1 MSSSSGLSQS
11 EVDALLRSIDG
22 GGIDVDE
29 NESSSVGASFTEEG
43 EIVRYDLTSQ
53 DRIIRGRMPTLEII
67 HDRFVRMFR
76 LTLSSALRKVVDIS
90 VRSTELIKF
99 GEFLKTLPVPS
110 SLNLFRM
117 NPLRGNAI
125 MVLETRLVF
134 TLIDLFFGGTGEL
147 EAKSEGRDFSAIEQR
162 MIKRV
167 VISAI
172 EDLQASW
179 RPVFPVQIAHTRSE
193 INPQFVS
200 IVPHSE
206 VVVVV
211 TFDVE
216 MGRAPMSVTLCIP
229 YSMIEP
235 IRAKLNAGFQSDQ
248 NEVDSTWL
256 NRFRTNLQA
265 AQVEMAV
272 ELGRSRLPVKQ
283 LLALQAGDLVYLD
296 QEVNK
301 PLNVTVEGIPK
312 FKGFQGAYKG
322 HQAVKISELVYKP
335 PQIDDFLL
343 L

>member
-1 MSSSSGLSQS
+1 MSSVLSQN
-11 EVDALLRSIDG
+11 EVDALLKGISG
-22 GGIDVDE
+22 GEFEVDDDA
-29 NESSSVGASFTEEG
+29 GDDFG
-43 EIVRYDLTSQ
+43 EDEIIPFDLTSQ

-117 NPLRGNAI
+117 SPLRGNAI

-147 EAKSEGRDFSAIEQR
+147 EVKAEGRDFSAIEQR

-167 VISAI
+167 VISAL
-172 EDLQASW
+172 EDLQGSW
-179 RPVFPVQIAHTRSE
+179 RPVFPVQITYTRSE
-193 INPQFVS
+193 VNPQFVA

-216 MGRAPMSVTLCIP
+216 MGRAPMSITLCVP

-235 IRAKLNAGFQSDQ
+235 IRARLNAGFQSDQ
-248 NEVDSTWL
+248 NEVDTTWI
-256 NRFRTNLQA
+256 NRFRTNLNSA
-265 AQVEMAV
+265 KVEVTA
-272 ELGRSRLPVKQ
+272 ELGRSEISVRKFLD
-283 LLALQAGDLVYLD
+283 LQVGDIVSLD
-296 QEVNK
+296 QEVDDA
-301 PLNVTVEGIPK
+301 LAVTVEGIIK
-312 FKGFQGAYKG
+312 YKGFQGSYKG
-322 HQAVKISELVYKP
+322 HQALKISELVFKP
-335 PQIDDFLL
+335 PVVDEILL

>member
-1 MSSSSGLSQS
+1 MGSVLSQN
-11 EVDALLRSIDG
+11 EIDALLGAIG
-22 GGIDVDE
+22 GGDIDVGDQGGDDLGDE
-29 NESSSVGASFTEEG
+29 DV
-43 EIVRYDLTSQ
+43 IPYDLTSQ

-117 NPLRGNAI
+117 SPLRQNAI
-125 MVLETRLVF
+125 MVIETRLVF

-147 EAKSEGRDFSAIEQR
+147 EVKAEGRDFSAIEQK

-167 VISAI
+167 VVSAL
-172 EDLQASW
+172 EDLQNSW
-179 RPVFPVQIAHTRSE
+179 RPVFPVQVTYTRSE
-193 INPQFVS
+193 VNPQFVA

-216 MGRAPMSVTLCIP
+216 MGRAPMSITLCIP

-248 NEVDSTWL
+248 AEVDTTWV
-256 NRFRTNLQA
+256 NRLQTNLQRA
-265 AQVEMAV
+265 KVELAV
-272 ELGRSRLPVKQ
+272 ELGRSEISVREFLNMKI
-283 LLALQAGDLVYLD
+283 GDLIHLE
-296 QEVNK
+296 QEVDT
-301 PLNVTVEGIPK
+301 PLNVTLEGITK
-312 FKGFQGAYKG
+312 CRGFQGSYKG
-322 HQAVKISELVYKP
+322 HQAVKVTELVYTP
-335 PQIDDFLL
+335 PVVDEILL